1 MREVFQPVYLD
12 AAGSIVSVSQVVF
25 PRESDA
31 KEYAMLV
38 CKRGQRP
45 EIVKLEVFENDQKT
59 AAN

>member
-1 MREVFQPVYLD
+1 MKEVFQPVYLD
-12 AAGSIVSVSQVVF
+12 AAGSIVSISQVVF

-45 EIVKLEVFENDQKT
+45 EIVKLEVFDNDKQAT
-59 AAN
+59 A